1 MAKTIPIK
9 IKGRIVPPHKALE
22 NADLASR
29 NVLTNSPWDFVELWL
44 KREKQKNALFYWN
57 QAREFHNASYGLPRQ
72 SSPLLHYYSFMNAVK
87 ALLTSK
93 GITFHQHHGV
103 TSHNMRSPSEKISI
117 TNEGV
122 KIKTN
127 GILPS
132 LSNYLRESETN
143 DTHSL
148 KELFFNLPYIHR
160 TYCLTYK
167 TQTDMF
173 IPIKDAHF
181 ACDKSN
187 GVAFFKATLSSD
199 FSNAHVVKRLPPS
212 FEVELKESEYTI
224 RSVDSV
230 PFARPSRPTGSDILQ
245 LLTLHKQIRSDL
257 SYINGSQTLWYIKG
271 ITAGPA
277 RIKRTPCTLTL
288 AAMHRLS
295 ELSRYKPLELD
306 IFPSGQK
313 NWLLSEFIQQSPAQF
328 FDEISSEIT
337 GHQFLIP
344 NVRPAT

>member
-1 MAKTIPIK
+1 MTKTVPIK
-9 IKGRIVPPHKALE
+9 IKGRTVSPHKAFE

-29 NVLTNSPWDFVELWL
+29 NVLTHSPWDFVELWL

-57 QAREFHNASYGLPRQ
+57 QAREFHNASHGLPRQ

-87 ALLTSK
+87 ALLSAK
-93 GITFHQHHGV
+93 GKTFDQHHGV
-103 TSHNMRSPSEKISI
+103 AAHSTKSASGKISI
-117 TNEGV
+117 KNEGV
-122 KIKTN
+122 RIKSQ

-132 LSNYLRESETN
+132 LSAYIGEAETN
-143 DTHSL
+143 NTHSL
-148 KELFFNLPYIHR
+148 QELLFNLPYIHR

-167 TQTDMF
+167 AQTDMF

-181 ACDKSN
+181 VCDKA
-187 GVAFFKATLSSD
+187 GGTAYFKATLSRD
-199 FSNAHVVKRLPPS
+199 FSNAHVVKRLPS
-212 FEVELKESEYTI
+212 AFTVEDKGSEYKI
-224 RSVDSV
+224 RSVATA
-230 PFARPSRPTGSDILQ
+230 PFTRPGRPTEKDVSQ
-245 LLTLHKQIRSDL
+245 LLSLHKRIRPDL

-271 ITAGPA
+271 LAAGPA
-277 RIKRTPCTLTL
+277 KIKRAPCTITL

-306 IFPSGQK
+306 SFLSGQQ
-313 NWLLSEFIQQSPAQF
+313 NWLLSEFIQQAPPQF

-344 NVRPAT
+344 NVRPAA